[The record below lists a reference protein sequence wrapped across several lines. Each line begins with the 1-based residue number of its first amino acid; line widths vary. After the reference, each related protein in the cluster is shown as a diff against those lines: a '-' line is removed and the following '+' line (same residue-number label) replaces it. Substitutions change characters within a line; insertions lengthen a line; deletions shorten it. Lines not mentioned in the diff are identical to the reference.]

1 MSAEREA
8 AASAG
13 RGSGAAARFD
23 RSRLRLRPL
32 AERAHDLDLAALR
45 SLEASGSVPA
55 EVREVAARIHAVR
68 RAGRPVIL
76 MMGAHVL
83 RAGVQRH
90 LIDLLERGLVTLVAM
105 NGACVIH
112 DFELALIGA
121 TTESVARYIATGEF
135 GLWEETGRI
144 NDIVN
149 AAHAAGELGLGEAV
163 GEAILGGAYPHKD
176 VSLLAACR
184 RLGVPATVH
193 IGIGYDIVHE
203 HPNFDAAAA
212 GAASYRDFLRFAAE
226 VERLDGG
233 MLLAFGSAV
242 MAPEVFLKA
251 LAMAR
256 NVAAREGRRVEGFD
270 VLVADI
276 QELRGDLAAEP
287 SRSSPSYYFRPWKTL
302 LARTL
307 AGGGRSRYLRGR
319 HEETV
324 PALWRALTA
333 ADGAA

>member
-1 MSAEREA
+1 MNGRREV
-8 AASAG
+8 
-13 RGSGAAARFD
+13 RFD
-23 RSRLRLRPL
+23 RGRLRLRPL
-32 AERAHDLDLAALR
+32 AERAHDLDLTALR
-45 SLEASGSVPA
+45 PLAAPEGAAPG
-55 EVREVAARIHAVR
+55 EVREVAARIHAAR
-68 RAGRPVIL
+68 DAGRPVIL

-149 AAHAAGELGLGEAV
+149 AAAAGDAGGPGLGEAV
-163 GEAILGGAYPHKD
+163 GEAILAGDYPHKEI
-176 VSLLAACR
+176 SLLAACR

-193 IGIGYDIVHE
+193 IGIGYDITHE

-212 GAASYRDFLRFAAE
+212 GTASYRDFLRFAAE
-226 VERLDGG
+226 VERLAGG
-233 MLLAFGSAV
+233 VLLAFGSAV

-256 NVAAREGRRVEGFD
+256 NVAARDGRRVEGFD

-324 PALWRALTA
+324 PALWGALTA
-333 ADGAA
+333 EGGAA

>member
-1 MSAEREA
+1 MRDAEV
-8 AASAG
+8 
-13 RGSGAAARFD
+13 FD

-32 AERAHDLDLAALR
+32 AERHHDLGLAALQA
-45 SLEASGSVPA
+45 LGGAGPA
-55 EVREVAARIHAVR
+55 FDGVSEIAARIRAAR

-90 LIDLLERGLVTLVAM
+90 LIDLLERGLLTLVAM

-112 DFELALIGA
+112 DFELALVGA

-135 GLWEETGRI
+135 GLWRETGRI

-149 AAHAAGELGLGEAV
+149 AAHAAGGVGLGEAV
-163 GEAILGGAYPHKD
+163 GAAILAGDFPHRD

-193 IGIGYDIVHE
+193 VGIGYDIIHE

-226 VERLDGG
+226 VERLEGG
-233 MLLAFGSAV
+233 VLLSFGSAV

-256 NVAAREGRRVEGFD
+256 NVAAREGRGIRGFD
-270 VLVADI
+270 VLVADL
-276 QELRGDLAAEP
+276 QELSGDLSREPDRAAP
-287 SRSSPSYYFRPWKTL
+287 VYYFRPWKTL
-302 LARTL
+302 LARTV
-307 AGGGRSRYLRGR
+307 AGGGASRYLRGR

-324 PALWRALTA
+324 PALWRALVGGGEA
-333 ADGAA
+333 G